1 MRTQIHDN
9 PIDHGRACS
18 LSRGTWRRVGAK
30 LACAGACAL
39 MAGQL
44 LLPSVALAADWVN
57 VGGTQYDAGTAA
69 GDEAGT
75 WSWDGANDMKLNGYD
90 GGSIGAKGNL
100 TIDVTGINTVTAD
113 ARQSAIEVKD
123 GNLAITGEGTL
134 NATAQD
140 NVLTASGDGVT
151 NGDITISGSSVNVIS
166 TGSFYCSNGIRAKSG
181 NVKIDKGADVKIEA
195 KKADGLHRPPQS
207 AYGIFADGKPGGRVA
222 RESGQEEPDYVSVHG
237 GDVTIDG
244 AKVAIKTADGPYY
257 SAGIHTL
264 GINKNTLLQIV
275 NGADVEI
282 LAGDVVL
289 SSRGI
294 DAQAE
299 GGSTWMLVQKSNLT
313 VRTGGNVSEPNP
325 GPRREDYGIIAAG
338 YDDLERPQIRI
349 FKSNVEA
356 SGLTAGIY
364 VVNRKTA
371 GGGPSMNPALDIMYG
386 SVITT
391 PAGGTVRETA
401 GNGLDYDTAGN
412 GLVIGTAGSSTI
424 QDIKTSNEVA
434 RNVVISYGDAA
445 EPEPTPQPDPAP
457 EPTPQPEPTPVPA
470 PQPGGGSETG
480 TPSVTPTQASS
491 TAAASK
497 PAAKAV
503 AAQKSA
509 GALAATGDSAATTAA
524 ALGIA
529 GASVI
534 GAGFVASKRRNR

>member
-1 MRTQIHDN
+1 MRKQIHDN
-9 PIDHGRACS
+9 PIDHGRVCA

-30 LACAGACAL
+30 LACAGASVL

-44 LLPSVALAADWVN
+44 LLPSVALAAEWVS

-75 WSWDGANDMKLNGYD
+75 WSWDGADDMKLNGYD

-100 TIDVTGINTVTAD
+100 TIGVTGTNTVTAD

-222 RESGQEEPDYVSVHG
+222 QESGQEEPDYVSVHG

-282 LAGDVVL
+282 LAGDAVL

-294 DAQAE
+294 DAQTE
-299 GGSTWMLVQKSNLT
+299 GGGVGM
-313 VRTGGNVSEPNP
+313 
-325 GPRREDYGIIAAG
+325 
-338 YDDLERPQIRI
+338 
-349 FKSNVEA
+349 
-356 SGLTAGIY
+356 
-364 VVNRKTA
+364 
-371 GGGPSMNPALDIMYG
+371 MNW
-386 SVITT
+386 
-391 PAGGTVRETA
+391 
-401 GNGLDYDTAGN
+401 
-412 GLVIGTAGSSTI
+412 
-424 QDIKTSNEVA
+424 
-434 RNVVISYGDAA
+434 
-445 EPEPTPQPDPAP
+445 
-457 EPTPQPEPTPVPA
+457 
-470 PQPGGGSETG
+470 
-480 TPSVTPTQASS
+480 TPS
-491 TAAASK
+491 
-497 PAAKAV
+497 
-503 AAQKSA
+503 
-509 GALAATGDSAATTAA
+509 
-524 ALGIA
+524 
-529 GASVI
+529 
-534 GAGFVASKRRNR
+534 

>member
-1 MRTQIHDN
+1 MRKQIHDN
-9 PIDHGRACS
+9 PIDRARACS
-18 LSRGTWRRVGAK
+18 LSHGTWRRVGAK

-44 LLPSVALAADWVN
+44 LLPSVALAAEWVS
-57 VGGTQYDAGTAA
+57 VGGTQYNRDTAA
-69 GDEAGT
+69 GDDAGT
-75 WSWDGANDMKLNGYD
+75 WSWDDADDMKLNGYD

-100 TIDVTGINTVTAD
+100 TIGVTGTNTVTAD
-113 ARQSAIEVKD
+113 AGHSAIEVKD

-140 NVLTASGDGVT
+140 NVLTASGDGIT

-166 TGSFYCSNGIRAKSG
+166 TGTIYYSTGIRAKSG

-195 KKADGLHRPPQS
+195 KKSDGQRHPPQS
-207 AYGIFADGKPGGRVA
+207 AYGIFADGQPGGRVA

-282 LAGDVVL
+282 LAGDAVL

-299 GGSTWMLVQKSNLT
+299 GGSTWMLVKKSNLT

-364 VVNRKTA
+364 VVNRKTT

-401 GNGLDYDTAGN
+401 GNGLDYGTAGN

-424 QDIKTSNEVA
+424 QDVKTSSEVA
-434 RNVVISYGDAA
+434 RNVVISYGDAV

-457 EPTPQPEPTPVPA
+457 EPTPQPEPTPAPA

-503 AAQKSA
+503 AAQKSV
-509 GALAATGDSAATTAA
+509 GTLAATGDNAAAAAA

-534 GAGFVASKRRNR
+534 GAGLVASKRRSS